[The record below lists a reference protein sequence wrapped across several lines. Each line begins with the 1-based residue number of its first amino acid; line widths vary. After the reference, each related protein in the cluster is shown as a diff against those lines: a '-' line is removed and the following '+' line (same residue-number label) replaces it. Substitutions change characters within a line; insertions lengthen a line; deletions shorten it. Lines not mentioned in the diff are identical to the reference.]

1 MSQNFYQ
8 SILKQSPYGY
18 ICHRI
23 NGDLQLQIDINQIE
37 DTNDSFLELFGLYQG
52 EDVLKRVGELLTKP
66 KEENGFNWGAYFSH
80 VLDNNNPSS
89 TEFFYLPQN
98 KWIHLNSFITEGL
111 LVTFATA
118 ICVKKIKGKQQCAV
132 LHDELNKLSLITEQS
147 PVSVVITDTKGN
159 IEYVNPKFCQL
170 TGYSPEEVMGGS
182 PRILKSGLT
191 SQEHHQH
198 LWKTISN
205 GQEWRGEFIN
215 RKKNGDIYYES
226 AVIAPALDE
235 FGKIINYV
243 GVKEDIT
250 ERILAERVL
259 VANNKRLASLVEVA
273 QAFGSTIKMDKLL
286 KIVITNGMS
295 LLEMDSGVIYFVTED
310 KLERACSLP
319 EINMEDHNKQ
329 KSFGFDDFPHI
340 HQCIQQKE
348 VLIIND
354 LDHLTLT
361 PKEKWITQLNK
372 AKSVLAI
379 PLLLEDKVLAVM
391 VLRSCMKNRILNQ
404 TDLEVCQVLA
414 LQASLALKNTSLYK
428 EVNIHAEKL
437 ATYNSKLCVL
447 NEELL
452 ISKDRAE
459 ESDRLKTGF
468 LQNISHEIRTPMNGI
483 LGFVELL
490 KMKDLSEETRQNYLG
505 YVTNSTN
512 QLLNVL
518 DDIMNISRLEAQS
531 VILKKERVNPVA
543 IIEDVYNKYLTR
555 TPTDVVLIKENPVM
569 EQDRILVTESAWLFQ
584 VVEKLVDNAVK
595 FTKTGSVRFGYSLAE
610 YGRVHFFVEDTGI
623 GIDGDKVP
631 LIFKSFYQVD
641 MGANREF
648 GGNGLGLTIASKV
661 VESMGSTLN
670 VETMPEKGS
679 YFHFDLELTKESRFI

>member
-23 NGDLQLQIDINQIE
+23 NGDLQLEIDINMIE
-37 DTNDSFLELFGLYQG
+37 DTNDSFLELFGLYKG
-52 EDVLKRVGELLTKP
+52 EDALKRVGELLTKP
-66 KEENGFNWGAYFSH
+66 KVENGFNWDVYFRH
-80 VLDNNNPSS
+80 ILDTNNPSS
-89 TEFFYLPQN
+89 TEFFYPPLN

-118 ICVKKIKGKQQCAV
+118 ICVKKIKGKQQCDV
-132 LHDELNKLSLITEQS
+132 LHDELKKLSLIAEQS

-170 TGYSPEEVMGGS
+170 TGYSPEEVLGHS
-182 PRILKSGLT
+182 PRILKSEQT

-198 LWKTISN
+198 LWKTISS

-235 FGKIINYV
+235 LGKIINYV

-250 ERILAERVL
+250 ERVMAEKVL
-259 VANNKRLASLVEVA
+259 VASNKRLASLLQVT
-273 QAFGSTIKMDKLL
+273 QAFSSTIKMDELL
-286 KIVITNGMS
+286 KIVIRNSMS
-295 LLEMDSGVIYFVTED
+295 LLEMDSGVIYFVSGD
-310 KLERACSLP
+310 KLDQACSLP
-319 EINMEDHNKQ
+319 ENNTNDPNNQ

-340 HQCIQQKE
+340 HQCILQKE

-354 LDHLTLT
+354 LDHLALT

-372 AKSVLAI
+372 AKSVLLI
-379 PLLLEDKVLAVM
+379 PLIVEEKVLAVI
-391 VLRSCMKNRILNQ
+391 VIRSCMINRDLNQ
-404 TDLEVCQVLA
+404 ADLEVCQALA
-414 LQASLALKNTSLYK
+414 AQASLALKNASLYN
-428 EVNIHAEKL
+428 EVNRHAEKL

-447 NEELL
+447 NEELR

-459 ESDRLKTGF
+459 QSDRLKTGF

-483 LGFVELL
+483 LGFVGLL
-490 KMKDLSEETRQNYLG
+490 KMKDLSEETRQMYLS
-505 YVTNSTN
+505 YVTSSTN

-518 DDIMNISRLEAQS
+518 DDIMNISRLVAGG
-531 VILKKERVNPVA
+531 VILKKERVNPAA

-555 TPTDVVLIKENPVM
+555 TPTGLVLIKENPVM
-569 EQDRILVTESAWLFQ
+569 DKDGILVTESAWLFQ
-584 VVEKLVDNAVK
+584 VVEKLVDNAIK

-610 YGRVHFFVEDTGI
+610 YGRIHFFVEDTGI
-623 GIDGDKVP
+623 GIDSDKVP

-670 VETMPEKGS
+670 VETTPQKGS
-679 YFHFDLELTKESRFI
+679 YFHFDLELTKESSFI